1 MSYSPKI
8 IFIVGPTAIGKS
20 DVAFLLA
27 QNINGEIVSCDSM
40 QVYQEIHIASNK
52 PSPQMRRKIPHHLID
67 VVSITNRFDV
77 VQFNDLANQAIQEIL
92 KKKKIPII
100 AGGSGLYVE
109 ILLDGIFSQGD
120 SDGKSRQQI
129 AREMDEKGLEV
140 VYEELKRK
148 DPAAAQKIH
157 LNDRRRI
164 IRALEICRTMGQPAS
179 VVNKD
184 RRGLWGNYDIQLFGL
199 NGDRQQLYQRIEKRV
214 DDMFQSG
221 LVEEIKALQHQSISL
236 TAQGLIGVK
245 EVLGYLNGAY
255 DLEQARELLKKNTR
269 HLAKKQLTWFRAE
282 KRIQWIDIGPED
294 SLVKAGEDILNLI
307 DRSEKEPK

>member
-1 MSYSPKI
+1 MSYQPNI

-20 DVAFLLA
+20 DVAFFLA
-27 QNINGEIVSCDSM
+27 QRINGEIISCDSM

-67 VVSITNRFDV
+67 VVSIYHRFDV

-92 KKKKIPII
+92 KKKKVPII

-120 SDGKSRQQI
+120 SDGKLRQQI
-129 AREMDEKGLEV
+129 AREIDEKGLET
-140 VYEELKRK
+140 VYEELKQK

-164 IRALEICRTMGQPAS
+164 VRALEICRTMGQPAS

-184 RRGLWGNYDIQLFGL
+184 RRGLWGNYDIQIFGL
-199 NGDRQQLYQRIEKRV
+199 NGDRQRLYERIEKRV
-214 DDMFQSG
+214 DDMFKFG
-221 LVEEIKALQHQSISL
+221 LVEEIKGLQHEMISL

-245 EVLGYLNGAY
+245 EVLGYLNGEY
-255 DLEQARELLKKNTR
+255 DLEQARDLLKKNTR

-282 KRIQWIDIGPED
+282 KRIRWIDIDPED
-294 SLVKAGEDILNLI
+294 SSAKAADEIMNVLEL
-307 DRSEKEPK
+307 SENF